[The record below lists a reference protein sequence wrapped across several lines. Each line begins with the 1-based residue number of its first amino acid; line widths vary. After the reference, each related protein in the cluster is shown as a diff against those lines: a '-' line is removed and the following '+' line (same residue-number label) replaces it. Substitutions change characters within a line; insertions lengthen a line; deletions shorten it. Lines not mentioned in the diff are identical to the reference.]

1 MIAALPPSEPDP
13 ALNETLRF
21 APNISFMFAE
31 RPFIERLD
39 AAKAAGFDAVEL
51 HFPYAFPVEIWAD
64 RLEQA
69 GLRLTGLN
77 TAPGDVEAGEWGL
90 AGLPGREE
98 AFRRHFDEAF
108 AYAQRLSCPAI
119 HVMGGVVPP
128 QMREEALATYIRNV
142 RSVAREIAGSGVTL
156 LLEPLN
162 SRDKPDYIVSR
173 SDDVVKIINEIGEP
187 NVKLLFDVYH
197 VQIME
202 GDLLTRLARHWS
214 HVGHV
219 QVAAVPSRHEPDEGE
234 VAIGA
239 IFAALRAHGYE
250 GRIGLE
256 YKPRGATEAGLGW
269 LKPYRG

>member
-1 MIAALPPSEPDP
+1 MTTVNPPAKAPPAA
-13 ALNETLRF
+13 LRF
-21 APNISFMFAE
+21 APNISFMFTE

-39 AAKAAGFDAVEL
+39 AARAAGFDAVEL

-64 RLEQA
+64 RLAQA

-90 AGLPGREE
+90 AALPGREE
-98 AFRRHFDEAF
+98 AFRRHFAEAF

-119 HVMGGVVPP
+119 HVMGGVVAPGA
-128 QMREEALATYIRNV
+128 REEARATYIRNV

-162 SRDKPDYIVSR
+162 SRDKPDYIVNR
-173 SDDVVKIINEIGEP
+173 SDDVVQVIDEIGEP

-202 GDLLTRLARHWS
+202 GDLLTRLARHWP
-214 HVGHV
+214 HIGHV

-234 VAIGA
+234 VAIKA
-239 IFAALRAHGYE
+239 IFDALLARGYE
-250 GRIGLE
+250 GMVGLE
-256 YKPRGATEAGLGW
+256 YKPRGQTEAGLNW
-269 LKPYRG
+269 LDAWRG